1 MSGPDTTGVRPGR
14 ALRLLFG
21 VYTLFMVR
29 HYLWF
34 ILVTLIS
41 ISSAVTAINVS
52 GEITRVWTEQASDG
66 TLNAV
71 AMTGYYVLLRL
82 LDNTAQALAISV
94 VLALVW
100 AETSHAASGRL
111 VMVRTVGMDYWVR
124 SRGLLV
130 TALLIIAPVQFTLD
144 NFVRPYAML
153 ELQRNTLGE
162 YGWLHQ
168 SEQKRKMQWFALED
182 DVVQA
187 TFEGLPEVKITDVTV
202 YKISSAGRLEAIIQ
216 ADRLAPVPGKT
227 ASWTLEQAHTWRLG
241 DDVGATEVS
250 DQKAAPADLVL
261 SGMWLGYRDLHP
273 KYVPLPDLVSLSWDN
288 ALPNNHPPYRQWL
301 VLRLVQP
308 INTALI
314 LFCVASVFALMLDRR
329 GLIVAAVSSLTAGY
343 LLYLLGRISSV
354 LVESAGINPAL
365 SGAVLPALLTILLML
380 ISGTLTTKD
389 HAEV

>member
-1 MSGPDTTGVRPGR
+1 
-14 ALRLLFG
+14 
-21 VYTLFMVR
+21 MVR

-52 GEITRVWTEQASDG
+52 GEITRVWTEKADDG
-66 TLNAV
+66 VLNAI

-82 LDNTAQALAISV
+82 LDNTAQALPISV

-130 TALLIIAPVQFTLD
+130 TALLIIAPAQFSFD

-162 YGWLHQ
+162 YGWLHE
-168 SEQKRKMQWFALED
+168 SEQKSKMQWFALEG

-187 TFEGLPEVKITDVTV
+187 RFEGLPEVNITDVTV
-202 YKISSAGRLEAIIQ
+202 YEISDAGSLEAIIQ
-216 ADRLAPVPGKT
+216 AGRLAPVPGTT
-227 ASWTLEQAHTWRLG
+227 ARWTLEQAHTWRLG

-250 DQKAAPADLVL
+250 DQEAAPADLLL
-261 SGMWLGYRDLHP
+261 SRKWLGYRDLHP
-273 KYVPLPDLVSLSWDN
+273 KYVPLPDLVSLSWDS
-288 ALPNNHPPYRQWL
+288 ALPDNHPPYLQWL

-343 LLYLLGRISSV
+343 LLYLLGRICSV

-365 SGAVLPALLTILLML
+365 SGAVLPVLLTILLKL
-380 ISGTLTTKD
+380 TSGALTRKD
-389 HAEV
+389 QAVEA